1 MNRIFGRSKGKTPA
15 PDLGD
20 CISSVDDR
28 TDSVEKKIAKLDADL
43 LKLRNQMKKM
53 RDGPAKNQVKQK
65 ALMILKQKKRY
76 ENQRGQLMQQSFNME
91 QTNFSIQ
98 TMKDTHT
105 TVAAMKTGLKQMKK
119 EHKKIDIDEIEDLQ
133 DDMEDMLEL
142 ADEVQE
148 TLGRS
153 YGMPDLDEAD
163 LEAELDA
170 LGDEMFEDDLN
181 LDDAISAP
189 TGPIGDSTGPKAE
202 AEGAVA
208 VDEFG
213 LPQLPA

>member
-1 MNRIFGRSKGKTPA
+1 MFGRSKPKAPP
-15 PDLGD
+15 PDLND
-20 CISSVDDR
+20 CITSIDDR
-28 TDSVEKKIAKLDADL
+28 TDSIEKKIAKLDADL
-43 LKLRNQMKKM
+43 VKLKNQMKKM

-65 ALMILKQKKRY
+65 ALMVLKQKKRY

-91 QTNFSIQ
+91 QTNYSIQ

-119 EHKKIDIDEIEDLQ
+119 EHKKINIDEIEDLQ

-153 YGMPDLDEAD
+153 YGMPELDEAD

-170 LGDEMFEDDLN
+170 LGDEMFDDELN

-189 TGPIGDSTGPKAE
+189 TGPIGETTGPSTE
-202 AEGAVA
+202 SEGVA